1 MNINLPYVFFFKF
14 HVYGCFFCMC
24 VSMTCVPDT
33 NGVQKKGWD
42 AQGLELQMVVSLH
55 VGAENQT

>member
-1 MNINLPYVFFFKF
+1 
-14 HVYGCFFCMC
+14 MC